1 MGRSVGRVFNLYS
14 LRGAGPLLVGWLN
27 CTNTQQHH
35 SLYVPNECTAA
46 STGHS
51 GGKEKGPAE
60 KDQGICE
67 GGSGVSN
74 EPSNLV
80 APEGS
85 IRFERRERGGMF
97 MRSGQLANI

>member
-1 MGRSVGRVFNLYS
+1 MS
-14 LRGAGPLLVGWLN
+14 LMSALQLALDI
-27 CTNTQQHH
+27 Q
-35 SLYVPNECTAA
+35 EE
-46 STGHS
+46 
-51 GGKEKGPAE
+51 KEKGPAE

-85 IRFERRERGGMF
+85 IRFEWRERGGMF